1 MLKYSETI
9 FNILSKG
16 AFISENSLSD
26 EERHCYEVLEENEA
40 DYRAYYE
47 GIGFFLEGG
56 DGYYYFTRRETKAD
70 LERKLEAAERWIDYL
85 CFLKTF
91 DSTFGPGFRF
101 RKNDIETRINC
112 DLELKEQAIRLF
124 TDKKRYDEIVE
135 KLVNELERLGVI
147 ALENEIDGTYKVLT
161 AFRYAEELVDCITIT
176 EEGEDEIPE

>member
-9 FNILSKG
+9 FNILSRG
-16 AFISENSLSD
+16 GFISENSLSD
-26 EERHCYEVLEENEA
+26 EERHCYEAIEENEA

-47 GIGFFLEGG
+47 GIGFYLEGG
-56 DGYYYFTRRETKAD
+56 NGYYYFTRQETKAD

-91 DSTFGPGFRF
+91 NSGFVPGFRF
-101 RKNDIETRINC
+101 RRIDIETRINC
-112 DLELKEQAIRLF
+112 DLDLMVQASKLF
-124 TDKKRYDEIVE
+124 KGKDRYSDIVE
-135 KLVNELERLGVI
+135 KLISELERMGVI
-147 ALENEIDGTYKVLT
+147 ALENEIDGTYKVLS